1 MGSKFFEK
9 LFNKNIET
17 DTIFTIDSEHGSG
30 ALETA
35 KIIGKKLG
43 IEVYDEDIIELK
55 TLESKIDPDKVTKED
70 SFLNGTVYDL
80 YRENYSYSQED
91 MLENDAI
98 FLAHS
103 KTIRYLASKGPCIFI
118 GKCSNYVLKEK
129 EKTFDI
135 FITADYETRIE
146 RIINREEVGRER
158 ALSLIE
164 KVDTRRS
171 NHYKKYAGGLWGS
184 ASEYDMTINSS
195 KFKYE
200 EVADIIIK
208 SSQIAR
214 I

>member
-9 LFNKNIET
+9 IFNKNIEK
-17 DTIFTIDSEHGSG
+17 DVIFTIDSEHGSG
-30 ALETA
+30 ALEIA
-35 KIIGKKLG
+35 KIIGKKLN

-55 TLESKIDPDKVTKED
+55 TLESKIDPDKVTKDD
-70 SFLNGTVYDL
+70 SFLKGTVYDL
-80 YRENYSYSQED
+80 YRKNYSYSQED

-103 KTIRYLASKGPCIFI
+103 KTIRYLASKGPCVFI
-118 GKCSNYVLKEK
+118 GKCSNYVLREK

-135 FITADYETRIE
+135 FITADCETRID
-146 RIINREEVGRER
+146 RIIKREEVSRER

-164 KVDTRRS
+164 RMDVRRS
-171 NHYKKYAGGLWGS
+171 NHYKRYAGGLWGK

-195 KFKYE
+195 KFTYE

-208 SSQIAR
+208 SSQTANI
-214 I
+214 

>member
-1 MGSKFFEK
+1 MKNSFFEK
-9 LFNKNIET
+9 LFNKNIENN
-17 DTIFTIDSEHGSG
+17 TIFTIDSEHGSG
-30 ALETA
+30 AFETS
-35 KIIGKKLG
+35 KIIGEKLG
-43 IEVYDEDIIELK
+43 IEVYDESIIELK
-55 TLESKIDPDKVTKED
+55 TLESKINPDNITKED
-70 SFLNGTVYDL
+70 SFLSGTVYDL

-91 MLENDAI
+91 ILENDAI

-146 RIINREEVGRER
+146 RIIKREEVDRDR
-158 ALSLIE
+158 AISLVE
-164 KVDTRRS
+164 KMDTRRS
-171 NHYKKYAGGLWGS
+171 NHYKRYAGGIWGR

-200 EVADIIIK
+200 EVADIIIR
-208 SSQIAR
+208 SSQIAK
-214 I
+214 